1 MVNKKVLQEI
11 IQFKNEVDEVVNDLK
26 SGKLQNAVAAEATNA
41 IYEEELIAAV
51 CNGELDKVM
60 SYVAQGADVN
70 ATTGWRGST
79 ALMHA
84 AKKGHLEIEKYLREH
99 GATH

>member
-1 MVNKKVLQEI
+1 MLRKIRKVLLGI
-11 IQFKNEVDEVVNDLK
+11 FVCALALGCVV
-26 SGKLQNAVAAEATNA
+26 STNA